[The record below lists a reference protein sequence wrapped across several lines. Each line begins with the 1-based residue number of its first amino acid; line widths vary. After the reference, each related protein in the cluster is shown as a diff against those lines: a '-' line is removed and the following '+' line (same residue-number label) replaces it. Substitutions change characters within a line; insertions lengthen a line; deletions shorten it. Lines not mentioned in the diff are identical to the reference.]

1 MATNDDKLQNLI
13 NRAISDYAYGQEDE
27 VMDKASLERLS
38 QIVNAQEPVA
48 QKKVDIFGDGVNG
61 VNVNALRV
69 ALQGYNDVKPN
80 KYSSRKS
87 EFNSAKASVSSNQ
100 TPADQG
106 SSASFESTLNP
117 TLTRGAGHLSS
128 SANDNSV
135 APAAGIV
142 SQSEIAPVTNSHT
155 QGSQA
160 SSQAKS
166 LTGAHNRTSSSAY
179 DSRSQGL
186 DDYNQIGLRSKNSLL
201 GSHHVPVDYQEQFG
215 SELGKTHDR
224 LASQA
229 VLDELDSN

>member
-87 EFNSAKASVSSNQ
+87 DFHSAKASVSSNQ
-100 TPADQG
+100 TPSDQG

-117 TLTRGAGHLSS
+117 TLMRGAGHLNS

-142 SQSEIAPVTNSHT
+142 SQGELAPRTNSHK
-155 QGSQA
+155 QGNQA
-160 SSQAKS
+160 SSQANS
-166 LTGAHNRTSSSAY
+166 LTGAHNHTAGSAY
-179 DSRSQGL
+179 NSRSQGL
-186 DDYNQIGLRSKNSLL
+186 DDYNQIGLRAKNNLL

-229 VLDELDSN
+229 ALDELDS